1 LGGGLERGGLK
12 AVLAEDYR
20 CRVVEGDI
28 EGMMARGYGDLSEGQ
43 LVLWPEEVL
52 YLLEKKALS
61 LTDREGNPL
70 DFKAYLDQLSK
81 EQPHLWPRY
90 IVYRDLRSSGRIV
103 KMGFGGMLTYRLY
116 EPSNRETSKY
126 LIFPFPEGSTLK
138 MEELLKATKQVM
150 RKGKILIIAVLERR
164 GEVIYYSCTDT
175 NLSNL

>member
-1 LGGGLERGGLK
+1 MERGGLK